1 MSGQIYLQVPKVD
14 KEVDVLDSGLRDVL
28 SQEDPNST
36 VHPGAYASRKL
47 QTHVTM
53 YTVIEKLY
61 LTNYLG
67 NEIPIVQ
74 TEV

>member
-14 KEVDVLDSGLRDVL
+14 KEVDVLDFGLRDVL

-36 VHPGAYASRKL
+36 VHPVAYASRKL
-47 QTHVTM
+47 QTYVTM

>member
-14 KEVDVLDSGLRDVL
+14 KKVLDSGLRDVL

-36 VHPGAYASRKL
+36 LHPVAYASRKL
-47 QTHVTM
+47 QTNVTM
-53 YTVIEKLY
+53 YAVIEKPY

-67 NEIPIVQ
+67 NVIPDRSLNW
-74 TEV
+74 